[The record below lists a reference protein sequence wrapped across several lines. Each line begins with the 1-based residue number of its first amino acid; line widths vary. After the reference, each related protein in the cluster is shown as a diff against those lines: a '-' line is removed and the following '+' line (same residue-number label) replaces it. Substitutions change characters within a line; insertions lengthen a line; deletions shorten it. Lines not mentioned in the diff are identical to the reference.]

1 MLLKLF
7 LLSFLS
13 IQISCEQKA
22 SLAFVIDNSVVSVG
36 DMYKVKSYA
45 KDMVNMILN
54 EVLIDDIL
62 VITFN
67 EPEITRTM
75 TQDVRL
81 VRKAFDLID
90 GKSDKVGPEMAL
102 SGIVK
107 ALQESQGGSYLYV
120 FTHSSAKDYD
130 RVEEVKALC
139 RGKKS
144 KIFFIVTENGQAS
157 NRHMDIMD
165 DIYNDITVECGGEVI
180 RTNSNKL
187 DKTFQYIRE
196 SVKVAKNVIK
206 STLLPES
213 QRIEI
218 KFNKRESNDY
228 VLVSASGKDVELRV
242 FDEKGNSIGNYVTWI
257 DNLKALK
264 LEHVPNGEITVKARS
279 TRNGHLAVFGHIPV
293 PAQPGIPRDDTR
305 KLRRYGYHYLTL

>member
-1 MLLKLF
+1 MSLKLF
-7 LLSFLS
+7 LLTFLT
-13 IQISCEQKA
+13 IQVSCEQKA
-22 SLAFVIDNSVVSVG
+22 SLAFVIDNSVVSAG
-36 DMYKVKSYA
+36 DMFKVKSYA

-75 TQDVRL
+75 TQDIRL

-90 GKSDKVGPEMAL
+90 VKSENVGPEMAL

-107 ALQESQGGSYLYV
+107 GLQESQIGSYLYV
-120 FTHSSAKDYD
+120 FTHSSPKDYD
-130 RVEEVKALC
+130 RFQEVKTLC
-139 RGKKS
+139 QRKKS
-144 KIFFIVTENGQAS
+144 KIFFILTDDSQAKDS
-157 NRHMDIMD
+157 QMD
-165 DIYNDITVECGGEVI
+165 DIYNHITVECGGELI
-180 RTNSNKL
+180 RISNSQL

-196 SVKVAKNVIK
+196 SIKVAKNVIK
-206 STLLPES
+206 STLLPSS

-228 VLVSASGKDVELRV
+228 VLVSASGQDVELRV
-242 FDEKGNSIGNYVTWI
+242 FDEKGSSIGNYVAWT

-264 LEHVPNGEITVKARS
+264 LEHLANGEITVKAKSRN
-279 TRNGHLAVFGHIPV
+279 NGHLAVFGHIPV
-293 PAQPGIPRDDTR
+293 QPVKDDLHDTNR
-305 KLRRYGYHYLTL
+305 KPRRYGYHYLR

>member
-1 MLLKLF
+1 MSLKLF
-7 LLSFLS
+7 LFTFLT
-13 IQISCEQKA
+13 IRVACEQKA
-22 SLAFVIDNSVVSVG
+22 SLAFVIDNSVVSAG
-36 DMYKVKSYA
+36 DMLKVKSYA

-75 TQDVRL
+75 TQDIRL

-90 GKSDKVGPEMAL
+90 VKSDNVGPEMAL

-107 ALQESQGGSYLYV
+107 GLQESQDGSYLYV

-130 RVEEVKALC
+130 RIEEVKRLC
-139 RGKKS
+139 QSKKS
-144 KIFFIVTENGQAS
+144 KIFFILTEDSQANNS
-157 NRHMDIMD
+157 QMD
-165 DIYNDITVECGGEVI
+165 DIYNEITVECGGELI
-180 RTNSNKL
+180 RTNNSTL

-196 SVKVAKNVIK
+196 SIKVAKNVIK
-206 STLLPES
+206 STLLPS
-213 QRIEI
+213 SRRMEI

-242 FDEKGNSIGNYVTWI
+242 FDEKGNRIGNYVAWL

-264 LEHVPNGEITVKARS
+264 LEHLPNGEITVKAKS
-279 TRNGHLAVFGHIPV
+279 MTNGHLAVFGHIPV
-293 PAQPGIPRDDTR
+293 QPVKNDLDDTR
-305 KLRRYGYHYLTL
+305 RKPRRYGYHYLT

>member
-1 MLLKLF
+1 MSLKLF
-7 LLSFLS
+7 LLTFLFLTF
-13 IQISCEQKA
+13 QVTCEQKA
-22 SLAFVIDNSVVSVG
+22 SLAFVIDNSVVSAG
-36 DMYKVKSYA
+36 DMLKVKLYA

-75 TQDVRL
+75 TQDIRL

-90 GKSDKVGPEMAL
+90 VKSANVGPEMAL

-107 ALQESQGGSYLYV
+107 GLQETQIGSYLYV
-120 FTHSSAKDYD
+120 FTHSLAKDYN
-130 RVEEVKALC
+130 RFEEVKTLC
-139 RGKKS
+139 RSKKS
-144 KIFFIVTENGQAS
+144 KIFFILTEDNQANNS
-157 NRHMDIMD
+157 QID
-165 DIYNDITVECGGEVI
+165 DIYNDITVVCGGELI
-180 RTNSNKL
+180 RISNSQL

-196 SVKVAKNVIK
+196 SIKVAKNVIK
-206 STLLPES
+206 STLLPS
-213 QRIEI
+213 SRRIEI

-242 FDEKGNSIGNYVTWI
+242 YDEKGNNIGNHVAWL

-264 LEHVPNGEITVKARS
+264 LEHLPNGEITVKAKS
-279 TRNGHLAVFGHIPV
+279 TNNGHLAVFGHIPV
-293 PAQPGIPRDDTR
+293 QPVKDDLDDTTR
-305 KLRRYGYHYLTL
+305 KPRRYGYHYLR

>member
-1 MLLKLF
+1 MSLKLF
-7 LLSFLS
+7 LFTFLT

-22 SLAFVIDNSVVSVG
+22 NLAFVIDNSVVSAG
-36 DMYKVKSYA
+36 DMLKVKSYA

-75 TQDVRL
+75 TQDIRL

-90 GKSDKVGPEMAL
+90 VKSDNVGPEMAL

-107 ALQESQGGSYLYV
+107 GLQESQDGSYLYL

-130 RVEEVKALC
+130 RFEEVKTLC
-139 RGKKS
+139 QSKKS
-144 KIFFIVTENGQAS
+144 KIFFILTEDSQANNS
-157 NRHMDIMD
+157 QMD
-165 DIYNDITVECGGEVI
+165 DIYNAITVECGGELI
-180 RTNSNKL
+180 RINKSGL
-187 DKTFQYIRE
+187 DKTFQFIRE
-196 SVKVAKNVIK
+196 SIKVAKNVIK
-206 STLLPES
+206 STLLPS
-213 QRIEI
+213 SRRMEI

-242 FDEKGNSIGNYVTWI
+242 FDEKGNSIGNYVAWL

-264 LEHVPNGEITVKARS
+264 LEHLPNGEITVKAKS
-279 TRNGHLAVFGHIPV
+279 MTNGHLAVFGHIPV
-293 PAQPGIPRDDTR
+293 QPVKDDVDNTSR
-305 KLRRYGYHYLTL
+305 KPRRYGYHYLR